1 MQKRVSASVRDGRSK
16 SVGPPDKW
24 KLKPVGPSGLP
35 GSPDENRKVCKKR
48 RNVAKMLRTKV
59 TNRGVELDRK
69 YDMYV

>member
-1 MQKRVSASVRDGRSK
+1 MELFEAC
-16 SVGPPDKW
+16 
-24 KLKPVGPSGLP
+24 PVSGLP

-69 YDMYV
+69 YDNHVCIKLRGNRGEIE